1 MFINPFVLL
10 LTFFLSNGMD
20 SLCASAASP
29 DRLDD
34 RGSSSARM
42 SVYLYPR
49 TVTDIAGFDLSPLN
63 ANPSSPVELIY
74 WAVGFKREDDETVRA
89 YPKSHNPAQD
99 REPFDTTV
107 HIIHAMFKR
116 FPEANGYRHTWLL
129 DTCLKKHAKLVDEGT
144 KRLLPSFDERQRGP
158 LVTDILNTFGAL
170 VGETGHSPHS
180 VSVDIE
186 PICQSDGSDS
196 LLGFHAELVSAITDR
211 LRVPVSVYMS
221 CSKIHGWLIDAA
233 KRTAGSPA
241 EGAFGEFGRLVDAIR
256 VHPQSYLIIDAY
268 CHGNSCVHQSKG
280 ACWTRDGSTESPESC
295 QWQHFTSCKKLQN
308 IFRVFTGM
316 GVPFK
321 TALSISGSSS
331 GGITPTGWNR
341 ENFGRSL
348 ARIRSEGQGID
359 LRSPYLRGVALFGV
373 GRERRTTG
381 DLGSVLGAL
390 IAERFIRPSA

>member
-1 MFINPFVLL
+1 
-10 LTFFLSNGMD
+10 
-20 SLCASAASP
+20 
-29 DRLDD
+29 
-34 RGSSSARM
+34 
-42 SVYLYPR
+42 
-49 TVTDIAGFDLSPLN
+49 
-63 ANPSSPVELIY
+63 
-74 WAVGFKREDDETVRA
+74 
-89 YPKSHNPAQD
+89 
-99 REPFDTTV
+99 
-107 HIIHAMFKR
+107 MFKR

-316 GVPFK
+316 GVPWK
-321 TALSISGSSS
+321 A
-331 GGITPTGWNR
+331 
-341 ENFGRSL
+341 
-348 ARIRSEGQGID
+348 
-359 LRSPYLRGVALFGV
+359 
-373 GRERRTTG
+373 
-381 DLGSVLGAL
+381 VLL
-390 IAERFIRPSA
+390 VLWIFQLNS